1 VGARPEWWLTLLTFG
16 MFAAKT
22 FFFIMVFMVVR
33 WTVPRFRYDQVMD
46 LGWKVMLPAALA
58 AVVITAATVLA
69 LDSFGVRVTDRWL
82 GIFPTYGL
90 VLTAVNGVML
100 AAVLWVLDKGHV
112 LAGTGAME
120 AKRAHAQELARRRTA
135 RVPVGGA
142 AQP

>member
-1 VGARPEWWLTLLTFG
+1 
-16 MFAAKT
+16 M
-22 FFFIMVFMVVR
+22 IVR

-69 LDSFGVRVTDRWL
+69 LDSFGVRPERLYGPEIL
-82 GIFPTYGL
+82 GRQFVPLYGL

-100 AAVLWVLDKGHV
+100 AVVLWVLDKGHV

-142 AQP
+142 AQL